1 MKRYAFAAMLLLTG
15 CQTAAEPDFTPIA
28 GDALKTLIAGK
39 TVTFVNNDTSTYS
52 ANGKYEAIGS
62 STRETGTYTIDG
74 TGVCVTVTAPAAG
87 SHCDQY
93 TLIAGTYFLVDQ
105 SGQRFS
111 VGSIAAAR

>member
-1 MKRYAFAAMLLLTG
+1 MKRYALAAMLLLAA
-15 CQTAAEPDFTPIA
+15 CQTAAEPEFTPIA

-39 TVTFVNNDTSTYS
+39 SVTFANNDISTYS
-52 ANGKYEAIGS
+52 ANGKYESIGS
-62 STRETGTYTIDG
+62 SQRETGTYTIDG

-111 VGSIAAAR
+111 VGSIGAAR

>member
-15 CQTAAEPDFTPIA
+15 CQTAAEPEFTPIA
-28 GDALKTLIAGK
+28 GDELKALIAGK
-39 TVTFVNNDTSTYS
+39 TVTFANNDISTYS
-52 ANGKYEAIGS
+52 ANGKYEFDRFQPARG
-62 STRETGTYTIDG
+62 GTYTIDG

-111 VGSIAAAR
+111 VSSIAAAR